1 MPKLILKFDDRELQ
15 ECGIGVHGVTI
26 GRLPDNML
34 VIDNAAVSGRHARVY
49 REGERYIV
57 EDLKSTNGTFVDHK
71 PVTRH
76 TLRDGDVMTVGK
88 HTVVFSMAGGE
99 ELSTTEREAFIPEIG
114 GTMMLDTLQHK
125 DMMAGIE
132 SGAGAKGPTAPAK
145 TERAGAPAQIGM
157 LKVIVGRANESEF
170 TLAAHT
176 AIIGKADTALVRLSG
191 WFKPKMAAAIA
202 RKGDGYS
209 VTALG
214 GKVKV
219 NGQPLVGRHD
229 LKDGDI
235 IEVSGLTLQFRLRID
250 AVDLALGRRRTHE
263 LARWH
268 GRCSLLGV
276 RHSLATALVV
286 TDSGTL
292 HCLWRLNRPPARGG
306 AGPGDRVVGGAA
318 CHG

>member
-49 REGERYIV
+49 REGERYIA
-57 EDLKSTNGTFVDHK
+57 EDLKSTNGTFVDSK
-71 PVTRH
+71 PIIRH
-76 TLRDGDVMTVGK
+76 TLRDGDVMIVGK

-99 ELSTTEREAFIPEIG
+99 DVTTTEPEAFVPEIG

-125 DMMAGIE
+125 SMMAGIE
-132 SGAGAKGPTAPAK
+132 SGGPAKGATAPPPEGK
-145 TERAGAPAQIGM
+145 TDPRRTERAGAPLHLGM
-157 LKVIVGRANESEF
+157 LKVIAGRANEREY
-170 TLAAHT
+170 TLTSHT
-176 AIIGKADTALVRLSG
+176 TIIGKADTALVRLSG

-209 VTALG
+209 ATALG

-219 NGQPLVGRHD
+219 NGQPLVGRYD

-235 IEVSGLTLQFRLRID
+235 VEVSGLTLEFRLRPT
-250 AVDLALGRRRTHE
+250 RT
-263 LARWH
+263 
-268 GRCSLLGV
+268 
-276 RHSLATALVV
+276 
-286 TDSGTL
+286 
-292 HCLWRLNRPPARGG
+292 P
-306 AGPGDRVVGGAA
+306 
-318 CHG
+318 